1 MKTALAI
8 LVLLG
13 IPVVA
18 GAEELETTHLFG
30 FTLGADVNAVGEV
43 EGESESIGRF
53 AKRSG
58 SYQAVSS
65 ELGLKFIPFENF
77 SVEPEVSADYHGVS
91 GVPGLDNRQDASFD
105 TLTVEMRYRL
115 LNREHAPFGLTIGAD
130 PHWGRVD
137 DISGGPVNSYG
148 ADFLVSIDREL
159 IAERLFGAFNAI
171 YQPEA
176 SISRLTGAW
185 DHQSN
190 FGVSAALSAQVRPGV
205 MIGAEARYLRSY
217 DGLGLDA
224 FTGQALFF
232 GPTFYMKFNDK
243 VWMSAAWSV
252 QVAGHAASEPGALD
266 LTNFERHQAV
276 LRFGYN
282 F

>member
-1 MKTALAI
+1 MKTALALI
-8 LVLLG
+8 ALLG
-13 IPVVA
+13 IPIVA

-30 FTLGADVNAVGEV
+30 FTLGSDVNAVGEV
-43 EGESESIGRF
+43 EGESENTGHF
-53 AKRSG
+53 AKRAG

-77 SVEPEVSADYHGVS
+77 SVEPEISAAYHGIS

-105 TLTVEMRYRL
+105 TLTVELRYRL
-115 LNREHAPFGLTIGAD
+115 LDREHAPFGLTIGAD

-137 DISGGPVNSYG
+137 DISGEPVNSYG

-159 IAERLFGAFNAI
+159 IADRLFGAFNAI

-190 FGVSAALSAQVRPGV
+190 FGVSAALSAQVQPGM

-224 FTGQALFF
+224 FTGQALFL

-243 VWMSAAWSV
+243 VWMSAAWSI

-266 LTNFERHQAV
+266 LTNFERHQAL